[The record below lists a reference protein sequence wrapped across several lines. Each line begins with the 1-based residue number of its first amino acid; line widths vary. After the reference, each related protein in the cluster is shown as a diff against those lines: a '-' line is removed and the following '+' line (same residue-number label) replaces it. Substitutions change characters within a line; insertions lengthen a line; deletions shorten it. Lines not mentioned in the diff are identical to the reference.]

1 MINLVRQE
9 ERFKNHVAKFTDYGN
24 IKILDFQEPGQS
36 EYRIRFM
43 FEEDFY
49 RLHITGDLGELIAC
63 NYENMTYKGMKDFVN
78 NPYYFEEKIDCH
90 SRSLYT
96 YDEKKAKEELKK
108 DFEEEDSF
116 YDDNYCDTWEEAVE
130 CKIREILYDFDDVRG
145 LGPEGYEALEKI
157 NFDAASYT
165 NLGQERTGI
174 IELYLLAFRLAQ
186 EDLKRQE
193 SEVQHE

>member
-1 MINLVRQE
+1 MEFSIQGKTLSFSDNQIEIAKILKHYHKLASEGRE
-9 ERFKNHVAKFTDYGN
+9 VARVLLIARKFTPIQFVKNGDNFALAIIGSYGEQV
-24 IKILDFQEPGQS
+24 IQDF
-36 EYRIRFM
+36 I
-43 FEEDFY
+43 
-49 RLHITGDLGELIAC
+49 
-63 NYENMTYKGMKDFVN
+63 NKGF
-78 NPYYFEEKIDCH
+78 F
-90 SRSLYT
+90 S
-96 YDEKKAKEELKK
+96 YDESKLKK